1 MAPKK
6 FNSTTE
12 TLDRLAA
19 NGQLSAL
26 MRKNAPLPPAQR
38 EMPLEDIVAD
48 PEQPRRHF
56 DEEQLASLSASIKA
70 QGVLQAITEQPSDE
84 DGKHWIIMGER
95 RFQAAQRAG
104 LKTIP
109 AVIREMTAE
118 LRMAQLTENVQRA
131 DLTTLEVAEAVA
143 AMRATGQSRGAIAEA
158 LGWSEAAISRFAALA
173 QMPEDL
179 RAAAAQN
186 VTIRTLS
193 DLHALWKDD
202 AEAVRAYLAETDPTE
217 ISRASVAALKSS
229 IASGSLAGASQMPIQ
244 PEVDAA
250 MGALVAPE
258 VPSTAKD
265 GHPLLSD
272 VGEADQTGGATE
284 VMGKTFHQPFLPGTS
299 QPSPEAPKLADGGS
313 VSVTLI
319 ARHRDRLGEVLL
331 ERAASAPTSVLVS
344 FRECGT
350 VEEVALS
357 ELELIEVRRR

>member
-19 NGQLSAL
+19 SGQLSAL

-38 EMPLEDIVAD
+38 EMPLEEIVAD

-70 QGVLQAITEQPSDE
+70 QGILQAITVQPSDE
-84 DGKHWIIMGER
+84 DGKHRIIMGER

-109 AVIREMTAE
+109 VVIREMTAE

-143 AMRATGQSRGAIAEA
+143 AMRAAGQSRSAIADA

-173 QMPEDL
+173 QMPEEL

-202 AEAVRAYLAETDPTE
+202 AEAVRVYLAETDPTE

-229 IASGSLAGASQMPIQ
+229 IASGSLGTAAQSPSQPTI
-244 PEVDAA
+244 EHE
-250 MGALVAPE
+250 E
-258 VPSTAKD
+258 VPHEAVEAQ
-265 GHPLLSD
+265 GLAMEVHPLLSE
-272 VGEADQTGGATE
+272 VGETDHPSGPPELSDQTL
-284 VMGKTFHQPFLPGTS
+284 HQPSLPGTA
-299 QPSPEAPKLADGGS
+299 QPSAQAPKAAEGGS
-313 VSVTLI
+313 VSVTLV
-319 ARHRDRLGEVLL
+319 ARHGDRLGEVLL
-331 ERAASAPTSVLVS
+331 ERAASSPTSVLVS
-344 FRECGT
+344 FREDEI
-350 VEEVALS
+350 VEEIALS
-357 ELELIEVRRR
+357 ELELVEVRRS